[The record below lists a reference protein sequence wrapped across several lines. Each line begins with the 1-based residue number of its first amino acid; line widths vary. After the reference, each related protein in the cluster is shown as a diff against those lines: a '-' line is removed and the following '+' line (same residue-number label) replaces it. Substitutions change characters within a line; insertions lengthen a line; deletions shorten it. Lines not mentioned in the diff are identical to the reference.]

1 MPVRPRIT
9 KSRSHWWVSDPAER
23 FWLEATD
30 RADIGADLR
39 APLTDASG
47 HDNWRYSLLK
57 EAQIGDIVLHYN
69 KSAGV
74 GGIVGWSRIAA
85 PPHDAPIVWAAR
97 GTFARARGDD
107 PIARPGYLIPLSD
120 FHQLPQALTLQVL
133 RKSAP
138 TLRQLVDDVYARHG
152 KETSLYFPFDVSG
165 VRDLRLL
172 QGYGFKLPKH
182 FLDIFPELSSVP
194 RDGPLPLAADDA
206 DTNAFDP
213 EGIEDARERVIRGI
227 KIRRGQKNFR
237 DALLAA
243 YGGRCAITGCSIQDV
258 LEAAHI
264 TPYLGPETNHVTNG
278 LLLRTDLHTLLDCDL
293 LGIDP
298 ATQKVLLAPSLR
310 TSSDYGHL
318 HGQSLRCP
326 SPVSA
331 SPSIKALEAAVVRL
345 AWIAGRVDDSSS
357 RNVMG

>member
-1 MPVRPRIT
+1 MPVWSHTT
-9 KSRSHWWVSDPAER
+9 KSRSRWWASDPAER

-30 RADIGADLR
+30 RADIGVDLR

-47 HDNWRYSLLK
+47 RDNWRYSLLK
-57 EAQIGDIVLHYN
+57 EAKIGDIVLHYN
-69 KSAGV
+69 KSPGV

-120 FHQLPQALTLQVL
+120 FHQLPRTLMLDVL

-138 TLRQLVDDVYARHG
+138 SLRQLVDGVYERHG
-152 KETSLYFPFDVSG
+152 KGMPLYFPFDVSG

-172 QGYGFKLPKH
+172 QGYGFKLPKR
-182 FLDIFPELSSVP
+182 FLDMFAELSSVP
-194 RDGPLPLAADDA
+194 RDGPFAVAADDA

-213 EGIEDARERVIRGI
+213 GGIEDARERVIRGI
-227 KIRRGQKNFR
+227 KIRRGQRNFR
-237 DALLAA
+237 DALLVA
-243 YGGRCAITGCSIQDV
+243 YGSRCAITGCNITDV

-264 TPYLGPETNHVTNG
+264 TPYLGPETNHVSNG
-278 LLLRTDLHTLLDCDL
+278 LLLRTDLHTLLDCGL
-293 LGIDP
+293 IGIDP
-298 ATQKVLLAPSLR
+298 ATRKVLLAPSLR
-310 TSSDYGHL
+310 TSADYAHL
-318 HGQSLRCP
+318 HGQSLRCA

-331 SPSIKALEAAVVRL
+331 SPSIKALETAVLRL
-345 AWIAGRVDDSSS
+345 AWMAKTVD
-357 RNVMG
+357 RRKTTMP